1 MIDFCQIICIIG
13 LMSYN
18 PYDHYFKQ
26 AKKTGYKAR
35 SAFKL
40 EEIDQKYKIFDR
52 NVKTVMDIGCS
63 PGSWMQYV
71 SEHMKHNGVKKPVVI
86 GFDIKESTVDI
97 PWVHRYVQDIQN
109 VAGVEKIIAT
119 HGVEQFDA
127 IISDM
132 APNTIGFKDVDAI
145 RSIEL
150 LRKTLP
156 LYGKFLKK
164 WGKAVIKIFMWPWF
178 EEFLTEFKQLVGSKN
193 VKVFK
198 PSACRKESKETY
210 IVKY

>member
-1 MIDFCQIICIIG
+1 MT
-13 LMSYN
+13 YN

-26 AKKTGYKAR
+26 AKKSWYKAR

-40 EEIDQKYKIFDR
+40 EEIDKKYKIFD
-52 NVKTVMDIGCS
+52 KGIQTVMDIGCS
-63 PGSWMQYV
+63 PGSRMQYANQN
-71 SEHMKHNGVKKPVVI
+71 MKQHGVKTPVVI
-86 GFDIKESTVDI
+86 GFDIKPATVEI
-97 PWVHRYVQDIQN
+97 SWVHWYVQDITN
-109 VAGVEKIIAT
+109 TKWVKNLIAKHNVEK
-119 HGVEQFDA
+119 FDA

-132 APNTIGFKDVDAI
+132 APNTIGYRDIDAM

-150 LRKTLP
+150 LKTTLP
-156 LYGKFLKK
+156 LYEQFLKA

-178 EEFLTEFKQLVGSKN
+178 EEFIADFKKVVGSKN

-210 IVKY
+210 IVKF